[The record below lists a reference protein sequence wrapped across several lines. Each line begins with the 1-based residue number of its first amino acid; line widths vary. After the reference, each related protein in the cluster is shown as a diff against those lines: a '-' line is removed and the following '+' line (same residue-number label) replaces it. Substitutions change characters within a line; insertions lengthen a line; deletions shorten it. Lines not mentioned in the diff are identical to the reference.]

1 MVGPRRRAR
10 EIALQI
16 LIQLDVN
23 PELDVDRGI
32 RLYFDHLAVDA
43 GSEDGDDD
51 APVGRTK
58 AAAFGAGP
66 LASPAFDRS
75 MVDELVHGVAKAR
88 AELDEIVQN
97 LSRNW
102 RLERMALVDRNVMRL
117 ALYEIKHCL
126 DVPWRVV
133 LNECIEIAKEF
144 GGTDGH
150 KYVNAVLNGLAP
162 ALRPAEVDSDKAA
175 GRAR

>member
-51 APVGRTK
+51 APAGRTK
-58 AAAFGAGP
+58 GSAFGTGT
-66 LASPAFDRS
+66 LASPAFDRT

-102 RLERMALVDRNVMRL
+102 RLERMALVERNVIRL
-117 ALYEIKHCL
+117 ALYELKYAS
-126 DVPWRVV
+126 DVPTNVA
-133 LNECIEIAKEF
+133 LDEAIELTKRY
-144 GGTDGH
+144 GTAEGAAF
-150 KYVNAVLNGLAP
+150 VNGLLDRAVTEQG
-162 ALRPAEVDSDKAA
+162 LR
-175 GRAR
+175 R

>member
-23 PELDVDRGI
+23 PELDVERGI

-43 GSEDGDDD
+43 ATDDGDDD
-51 APVGRTK
+51 APAGRAKTGS
-58 AAAFGAGP
+58 FGAATA
-66 LASPAFDRS
+66 ASPSFDRS
-75 MVDELVHGVAKAR
+75 MVDDLVRGVAKAR

-102 RLERMALVDRNVMRL
+102 RLERMALVERNVIRL
-117 ALYEIKHCL
+117 ALYEL
-126 DVPWRVV
+126 
-133 LNECIEIAKEF
+133 
-144 GGTDGH
+144 
-150 KYVNAVLNGLAP
+150 KYVTQVPTNVALDEAIELTKRYGTAEGAAFVNGLLDRAVTEQG
-162 ALRPAEVDSDKAA
+162 LR
-175 GRAR
+175 R